1 MPPKPG
7 KHGKHSC
14 RQWFSPPPR
23 GSLSAQKVKKL
34 HFLVFSAFSIIFMK
48 SEEMCGNDKKLPTF
62 GVWAENDPPEPL
74 KKHCPSK
81 VFGRAGRRCAHF
93 MKIGEIP
100 GKSPKICTFSS
111 KTAIFTH
118 FQHFHIFAI
127 LRFRSISVP
136 PTPPEINTFLFI
148 LGGGRN
154 PQNVKKPL
162 LPLISIGSLTHWLL
176 IRPGLIGG
184 PPGDHFHSFM
194 LFPKSRVFA
203 ISQLSVEFL
212 ENPIFSWNFMIFP

>member
-34 HFLVFSAFSIIFMK
+34 HFLVFSAFPIIFMK

-62 GVWAENDPPEPL
+62 GVWAGNDPPEPL

-136 PTPPEINTFLFI
+136 PTPPPTNTFYSF
-148 LGGGRN
+148 GGG
-154 PQNVKKPL
+154 QNSCNDQET
-162 LPLISIGSLTHWLL
+162 ITANHNTW
-176 IRPGLIGG
+176 
-184 PPGDHFHSFM
+184 
-194 LFPKSRVFA
+194 
-203 ISQLSVEFL
+203 
-212 ENPIFSWNFMIFP
+212 